1 MKRVTSPGCLYEK
14 QGIIAERHKKYMEV
28 GSMKEIYH
36 NMKVYALILLISA
49 VCINLGITEDFS
61 RMVIYL
67 TLFFHFFTK
76 WKLKKITNKKEEK
89 HFLLIFFTLASLSV
103 FLIKEEAIFN
113 IPMEYAG
120 IVVVGFVSLIVMKI
134 VEYINRKKA
143 QG

>member
-76 WKLKKITNKKEEK
+76 WKLKKITSKQGRKT
-89 HFLLIFFTLASLSV
+89 FFTD
-103 FLIKEEAIFN
+103 IFYFSFIICFFNKGRSN
-113 IPMEYAG
+113 I
-120 IVVVGFVSLIVMKI
+120 
-134 VEYINRKKA
+134 
-143 QG
+143 